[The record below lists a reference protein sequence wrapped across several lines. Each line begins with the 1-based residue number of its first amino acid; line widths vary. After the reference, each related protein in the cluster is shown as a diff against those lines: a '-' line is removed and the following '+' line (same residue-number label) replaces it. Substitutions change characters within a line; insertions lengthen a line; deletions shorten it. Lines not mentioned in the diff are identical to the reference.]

1 MTEEKKPFTVSDRR
15 HFTPEGEARTV
26 EDTPSEARPVEP
38 TPAAKRPSANA
49 PPPARQE
56 EPAGP
61 ELGGPEQGPAYP
73 LDFTGLLLSLG
84 TQAAMLL
91 GGGEPGEAGPAP
103 DPEGARAF
111 ITLLEV
117 LQEKTEGRRT
127 PEEDQVLNT
136 LLYQLRLEYVNR
148 TQVKGA

>member
-15 HFTPEGEARTV
+15 HFTPEGQARVVEEGAPEPPRTV
-26 EDTPSEARPVEP
+26 AAEAPRKPVAE
-38 TPAAKRPSANA
+38 A
-49 PPPARQE
+49 PLPRREASLDPDE
-56 EPAGP
+56 EPGP
-61 ELGGPEQGPAYP
+61 YP
-73 LDFTGLLLSLG
+73 VDFTGLLISLG

-91 GGGEPGEAGPAP
+91 AGGDPAQGGPAP
-103 DPEGARAF
+103 DPAGARAF

-127 PEEDQVLNT
+127 PEENQVLES
-136 LLYQLRLEYVNR
+136 LLFQLRMEYVSR

>member
-15 HFTPEGEARTV
+15 HFTPEGEARAV
-26 EDTPSEARPVEP
+26 GENAPEPPRKAAPQPEQPPRRP
-38 TPAAKRPSANA
+38 AA
-49 PPPARQE
+49 PPPAADDA
-56 EPAGP
+56 P
-61 ELGGPEQGPAYP
+61 GGPYP
-73 LDFTGLLLSLG
+73 IDFAGLLISLG

-91 GGGEPGEAGPAP
+91 AGGDPAEGGPPP
-103 DPEGARAF
+103 DPAGARAF

-127 PEEDQVLNT
+127 PEENQVLEG
-136 LLYQLRLEYVNR
+136 LLFQLRMEYVSR

>member
-15 HFTPEGEARTV
+15 HFTPEGEARAV
-26 EDTPSEARPVEP
+26 EEKVPEAPR
-38 TPAAKRPSANA
+38 PAAEASPPRRP
-49 PPPARQE
+49 
-56 EPAGP
+56 EPAQP
-61 ELGGPEQGPAYP
+61 EVGQPDDDEGGGPYP
-73 LDFTGLLLSLG
+73 VDFTGLLISLG

-91 GGGEPGEAGPAP
+91 AGGPPGEGPQP

-117 LQEKTEGRRT
+117 LQEKTEGRRS
-127 PEEDQVLNT
+127 PEENQVLES
-136 LLYQLRLEYVNR
+136 LLFQLRMEYVSR

>member
-15 HFTPEGEARTV
+15 HFTPEGEARSA
-26 EDTPSEARPVEP
+26 EDAPAPSP
-38 TPAAKRPSANA
+38 A
-49 PPPARQE
+49 PPPPPAAP
-56 EPAGP
+56 PAGP
-61 ELGGPEQGPAYP
+61 RQTPPPTQRSSPPEDQGHAYP
-73 LDFTGLLLSLG
+73 LDFAGLLLSLG

-91 GGGEPGEAGPAP
+91 GGGDPAEGGPPP

-117 LQEKTEGRRT
+117 LQEKTQGRRS
-127 PEEDQVLNT
+127 PEEDQILET
-136 LLYQLRLEYVNR
+136 LLYQLRMEYVTR

>member
-15 HFTPEGEARTV
+15 HFTPEGEARAV
-26 EDTPSEARPVEP
+26 EEKAPESPRPAPEASPPRRPEP
-38 TPAAKRPSANA
+38 DRPAAKVPED
-49 PPPARQE
+49 E
-56 EPAGP
+56 EG
-61 ELGGPEQGPAYP
+61 GGPYP
-73 LDFTGLLLSLG
+73 VDFTGLLISLG

-91 GGGEPGEAGPAP
+91 AGGPPEEGPEP
-103 DPEGARAF
+103 DPDGARAF

-127 PEEDQVLNT
+127 PEENQVLES
-136 LLYQLRLEYVNR
+136 LLFQLRMEYVSR

>member
-15 HFTPEGEARTV
+15 HFTPEGEARVVDETV
-26 EDTPSEARPVEP
+26 PEPPRKAEPEPSRPSP
-38 TPAAKRPSANA
+38 PPAAAA
-49 PPPARQE
+49 PPPLVDDDDDE
-56 EPAGP
+56 GAGP
-61 ELGGPEQGPAYP
+61 YP
-73 LDFTGLLLSLG
+73 VDFAGLLISLG

-91 GGGEPGEAGPAP
+91 AGGDPAEGGPKP
-103 DPEGARAF
+103 DPAGARAF

-127 PEEDQVLNT
+127 PEENQVLES
-136 LLYQLRLEYVNR
+136 LLFQLRMEYVSR

>member
-15 HFTPEGEARTV
+15 HFTPEGEARAV
-26 EDTPSEARPVEP
+26 GENAPEPPRKAAPQPEQPPRRP
-38 TPAAKRPSANA
+38 AA
-49 PPPARQE
+49 PPPA
-56 EPAGP
+56 ADDAA
-61 ELGGPEQGPAYP
+61 GGPYP
-73 LDFTGLLLSLG
+73 IDFAGLLISLG

-91 GGGEPGEAGPAP
+91 AGGDPAEEGPPP
-103 DPEGARAF
+103 DPAGARAF

-127 PEEDQVLNT
+127 PEENQVLEG
-136 LLYQLRLEYVNR
+136 LLFQLRMEYVSR

>member
-15 HFTPEGEARTV
+15 HFTPEGEARDV
-26 EDTPSEARPVEP
+26 EDS
-38 TPAAKRPSANA
+38 PAAAPPGRPSATSA
-49 PPPARQE
+49 ASGQTETGPQPPPQ
-56 EPAGP
+56 
-61 ELGGPEQGPAYP
+61 GGPGYA

-91 GGGEPGEAGPAP
+91 GGGDPAQGGPAP

-117 LQEKTEGRRT
+117 LQEKTQGRRT
-127 PEEDQVLNT
+127 PEEDQVLES
-136 LLYQLRLEYVNR
+136 LLYQLRMEYVTR

>member
-15 HFTPEGEARTV
+15 HFTPEGEARSV
-26 EDTPSEARPVEP
+26 EDTPSETPPARPAE
-38 TPAAKRPSANA
+38 PAAAARPGASA
-49 PPPARQE
+49 PPP
-56 EPAGP
+56 PGP
-61 ELGGPEQGPAYP
+61 DHPPAYP

-91 GGGEPGEAGPAP
+91 GGGDAAEGGPEP

-117 LQEKTEGRRT
+117 LQEKTQGRRT
-127 PEEDQVLNT
+127 PEEDRVLET

>member
-15 HFTPEGEARTV
+15 HFTPEGEARVV
-26 EDTPSEARPVEP
+26 EESAPEAPRAAASEP
-38 TPAAKRPSANA
+38 A
-49 PPPARQE
+49 PPPRREPVTPSAPAPLE
-56 EPAGP
+56 DVPAGP
-61 ELGGPEQGPAYP
+61 YP
-73 LDFTGLLLSLG
+73 VDFTGLLISLG

-91 GGGEPGEAGPAP
+91 AGGGPEEGGGEP

-117 LQEKTEGRRT
+117 LQEKTEGHRT
-127 PEEDQVLNT
+127 PEENQVLES
-136 LLYQLRLEYVNR
+136 LLFQLRMEYVSR

>member
-15 HFTPEGEARTV
+15 HFTPEGEARRV
-26 EDTPSEARPVEP
+26 EDSGGAAPAGRPPEP
-38 TPAAKRPSANA
+38 APAARRS
-49 PPPARQE
+49 PPPEPMPPGPGRQ
-56 EPAGP
+56 A
-61 ELGGPEQGPAYP
+61 
-73 LDFTGLLLSLG
+73 LDFTGLLLSLS

-91 GGGEPGEAGPAP
+91 GGGDPAAGGPPP

-117 LQEKTEGRRT
+117 LREKTEGRRT
-127 PEEDQVLNT
+127 PEEDQVLES
-136 LLYQLRLEYVNR
+136 LLYQLRLEYVTR

>member
-15 HFTPEGEARTV
+15 HFTPEGEARSA
-26 EDTPSEARPVEP
+26 EDGPGEA
-38 TPAAKRPSANA
+38 
-49 PPPARQE
+49 PPARAG
-56 EPAGP
+56 EPVAASAGSTAGP
-61 ELGGPEQGPAYP
+61 YP

-91 GGGEPGEAGPAP
+91 GGGEQAEGAPPA

-117 LQEKTEGRRT
+117 LQEKTQGRRT
-127 PEEDQVLNT
+127 PEEDQVLESM
-136 LLYQLRLEYVNR
+136 LFQLRLEYVHR

>member
-15 HFTPEGEARTV
+15 HFTPEGEARSV
-26 EDTPSEARPVEP
+26 EDAPSETPP
-38 TPAAKRPSANA
+38 GPAASPHASAGA
-49 PPPARQE
+49 PPPVGQDEA
-56 EPAGP
+56 
-61 ELGGPEQGPAYP
+61 PAYP

-91 GGGEPGEAGPAP
+91 GGGDPAEGGPPP

-117 LQEKTEGRRT
+117 LQDKTQGRRT
-127 PEEDQVLNT
+127 PEEDRVLET

>member
-15 HFTPEGEARTV
+15 HFTPEGEARAV
-26 EDTPSEARPVEP
+26 EEKASEAPRPTAQASAPPRPEP
-38 TPAAKRPSANA
+38 AQPAAP
-49 PPPARQE
+49 
-56 EPAGP
+56 GP
-61 ELGGPEQGPAYP
+61 EDDEVGGPYP
-73 LDFTGLLLSLG
+73 VDFTGLLISLG
-84 TQAAMLL
+84 TQAALLL
-91 GGGEPGEAGPAP
+91 GGGPPGEGPEP

-127 PEEDQVLNT
+127 PEENQVLES
-136 LLYQLRLEYVNR
+136 LLFQLRMEYVSR

>member
-15 HFTPEGEARTV
+15 HFTPEGEARAV
-26 EDTPSEARPVEP
+26 EEKAPEAPRPPAEASPDHRPEPARPAVVQP
-38 TPAAKRPSANA
+38 DD
-49 PPPARQE
+49 E
-56 EPAGP
+56 EA
-61 ELGGPEQGPAYP
+61 EAGGPYP
-73 LDFTGLLLSLG
+73 VDFTGLLISLG

-91 GGGEPGEAGPAP
+91 AGGPPGEGPEP

-127 PEEDQVLNT
+127 PEENQVLES
-136 LLYQLRLEYVNR
+136 LLFQLRMEYVSR

>member
-15 HFTPEGEARTV
+15 HFTPEGEARAV
-26 EDTPSEARPVEP
+26 EEKAPEAPRAAAEASPAPRPEP
-38 TPAAKRPSANA
+38 AQPAA
-49 PPPARQE
+49 PPPE
-56 EPAGP
+56 ED
-61 ELGGPEQGPAYP
+61 EVGGPYP
-73 LDFTGLLLSLG
+73 VDFTGLVISLG

-91 GGGEPGEAGPAP
+91 GGGPPGDGPEP

-127 PEEDQVLNT
+127 PEENQVLEG
-136 LLYQLRLEYVNR
+136 LLFQLRMEYVSR

>member
-26 EDTPSEARPVEP
+26 EQSAPEAPRVRPAES
-38 TPAAKRPSANA
+38 PAAPPESPPREAA
-49 PPPARQE
+49 PRAPRE
-56 EPAGP
+56 H
-61 ELGGPEQGPAYP
+61 GGAHP
-73 LDFTGLLLSLG
+73 LDFTGLLISLG

-91 GGGEPGEAGPAP
+91 GGGDPAEGGPPP

-111 ITLLEV
+111 ISLLEV
-117 LQEKTEGRRT
+117 LQQKTDGRRT
-127 PEEDQVLNT
+127 PEEDQVLED
-136 LLYQLRLEYVNR
+136 LLYQLRMEYVTR

>member
-15 HFTPEGEARTV
+15 HFTPEGEARSV
-26 EDTPSEARPVEP
+26 EDIPAPAPPAPPAEP
-38 TPAAKRPSANA
+38 PAAPRQAS
-49 PPPARQE
+49 PPAQQSA
-56 EPAGP
+56 PT
-61 ELGGPEQGPAYP
+61 PEQGHTYP

-91 GGGEPGEAGPAP
+91 GGGDPTEGGPPP
-103 DPEGARAF
+103 DADGARAF

-117 LQEKTEGRRT
+117 LQEKTQGRRT
-127 PEEDQVLNT
+127 PEEDQILES
-136 LLYQLRLEYVNR
+136 LLYQLRMEYVTR

>member
-15 HFTPEGEARTV
+15 HFTPEGEARAV
-26 EDTPSEARPVEP
+26 EEKAPEAPRAAAEASPAPRPEP
-38 TPAAKRPSANA
+38 PRPAA
-49 PPPARQE
+49 PPGE
-56 EPAGP
+56 ED
-61 ELGGPEQGPAYP
+61 EVGGPYP
-73 LDFTGLLLSLG
+73 VDFTGLLISLG

-91 GGGEPGEAGPAP
+91 GGGPPGEGPEP

-127 PEEDQVLNT
+127 PEENQVLES
-136 LLYQLRLEYVNR
+136 LLFQLRMEYVAR

>member
-15 HFTPEGEARTV
+15 HFTPEGEARAV
-26 EDTPSEARPVEP
+26 EEKVPEAPR
-38 TPAAKRPSANA
+38 PAAEASPPRP
-49 PPPARQE
+49 P
-56 EPAGP
+56 EPERLAGP
-61 ELGGPEQGPAYP
+61 REEDEGGSPYP
-73 LDFTGLLLSLG
+73 VDFTGLLISLG

-91 GGGEPGEAGPAP
+91 AGGPPGDGPEP

-127 PEEDQVLNT
+127 PEENQVLES
-136 LLYQLRLEYVNR
+136 LLFQLRMEYVSR

>member
-15 HFTPEGEARTV
+15 HFTPEGEARAV
-26 EDTPSEARPVEP
+26 EEQAPEAPRASAEASPAPRPEP
-38 TPAAKRPSANA
+38 PRPAA
-49 PPPARQE
+49 PPGE
-56 EPAGP
+56 DDEV
-61 ELGGPEQGPAYP
+61 GGPYP
-73 LDFTGLLLSLG
+73 VDFTGLLVSLG

-91 GGGEPGEAGPAP
+91 GGGPPGEGPEP

-127 PEEDQVLNT
+127 PEENQVLES
-136 LLYQLRLEYVNR
+136 LLFQLRMEYVSR

>member
-15 HFTPEGEARTV
+15 HFTPEGEARAV
-26 EDTPSEARPVEP
+26 EEKAPEAPRPAAEASAPPPRPEPARPAEARP
-38 TPAAKRPSANA
+38 
-49 PPPARQE
+49 E
-56 EPAGP
+56 EDEG
-61 ELGGPEQGPAYP
+61 GGPYP
-73 LDFTGLLLSLG
+73 LDFTGLLISLG

-91 GGGEPGEAGPAP
+91 GGGPPGEGPEP

-127 PEEDQVLNT
+127 PEENQVLES
-136 LLYQLRLEYVNR
+136 LLFQLRMEYVSR

>member
-15 HFTPEGEARTV
+15 HFTPEGEARGV
-26 EDTPSEARPVEP
+26 EDSGAAAPARRPAEPAPEARPSRPAEP
-38 TPAAKRPSANA
+38 MASGPG
-49 PPPARQE
+49 RQT
-56 EPAGP
+56 
-61 ELGGPEQGPAYP
+61 

-91 GGGEPGEAGPAP
+91 GGGDPAAGGPPP

-117 LQEKTEGRRT
+117 LREKTEGRRT
-127 PEEDQVLNT
+127 PEEDQVLES
-136 LLYQLRLEYVNR
+136 LLYELRLEYVTR

>member
-15 HFTPEGEARTV
+15 HFTPEGEARAV
-26 EDTPSEARPVEP
+26 GEKAPEAPRPAPEASPPRQPEPARP
-38 TPAAKRPSANA
+38 AAE
-49 PPPARQE
+49 Q
-56 EPAGP
+56 P
-61 ELGGPEQGPAYP
+61 EDEQGGGPYP
-73 LDFTGLLLSLG
+73 VDFTGLLISLG
-84 TQAAMLL
+84 TQAALL
-91 GGGEPGEAGPAP
+91 LAGGPPGEGPEP

-127 PEEDQVLNT
+127 PEENQVLES
-136 LLYQLRLEYVNR
+136 LLFQLRMEYVSR

>member
-15 HFTPEGEARTV
+15 HFTPEGEARSV
-26 EDTPSEARPVEP
+26 EDTPGEAPFERP
-38 TPAAKRPSANA
+38 PAPPGGERSRASAPPSA
-49 PPPARQE
+49 
-56 EPAGP
+56 AGDHSR
-61 ELGGPEQGPAYP
+61 AYP

-91 GGGEPGEAGPAP
+91 GGGEAEGGGPPP

-127 PEEDQVLNT
+127 PEEDQVLDS
-136 LLYQLRLEYVNR
+136 LLYQLRMEYVTR

>member
-15 HFTPEGEARTV
+15 HFTPEGQSRAVEESAPDPPRKPAPETPPRTAV
-26 EDTPSEARPVEP
+26 AE
-38 TPAAKRPSANA
+38 A
-49 PPPARQE
+49 PPSRPDPSFERE
-56 EPAGP
+56 DDPAG
-61 ELGGPEQGPAYP
+61 GPYP
-73 LDFTGLLLSLG
+73 VDFTGLLISLG

-91 GGGEPGEAGPAP
+91 AGGDPAQGGPEP
-103 DPEGARAF
+103 DPAGARAF

-127 PEEDQVLNT
+127 PEENQVLES
-136 LLYQLRLEYVNR
+136 LLFQLRMEYVSR

>member
-15 HFTPEGEARTV
+15 HFTPEGEARAV
-26 EDTPSEARPVEP
+26 EEKAPEAPRAAAEASPAPRPEP
-38 TPAAKRPSANA
+38 PRPAA
-49 PPPARQE
+49 PPGE
-56 EPAGP
+56 ED
-61 ELGGPEQGPAYP
+61 EVGGPYP
-73 LDFTGLLLSLG
+73 VDFTGLLISLG

-91 GGGEPGEAGPAP
+91 GGGPPGEGPEP

-127 PEEDQVLNT
+127 PEENQVLES
-136 LLYQLRLEYVNR
+136 LLFQLRMEYVSR

>member
-26 EDTPSEARPVEP
+26 EDTP
-38 TPAAKRPSANA
+38 TPAEAPPVRPSEPASAPRRPAPSA
-49 PPPARQE
+49 PPPA
-56 EPAGP
+56 AA
-61 ELGGPEQGPAYP
+61 EQAPAYP

-91 GGGEPGEAGPAP
+91 GGGDPEEGGPPP

-117 LQEKTEGRRT
+117 LQEKTQGRRT
-127 PEEDQVLNT
+127 AEEDRVLET